1 MQDADM
7 DMQIMFTRTFR
18 CSWMGDGK
26 HTHCRAHVKA
36 HVLISCKTFAANHL
50 NIATLNAQGP
60 NAERSFI
67 ATLARQDFHRP
78 TPSPANDAL
87 SFLPRKLAL
96 LQDLLQSSKQ
106 TSTSNCS

>member
-18 CSWMGDGK
+18 CSWMGGGK
-26 HTHCRAHVKA
+26 RTHRREHVQA
-36 HVLISCKTFAANHL
+36 HVLMHTKFAAHHL